1 LSLRMATTRVDIS
14 SHQRHTSALVAALV
28 AGLSVAMLFC
38 ARPCGAQGGIL
49 GNYRITAV
57 PNPRSVAAD
66 GKTAARIR
74 IEVRDTNGQPAPDG
88 TKVVVSTDLGYVG
101 ESEFDRTKALTVETA
116 SGFAMVFASSDTAGL
131 ATIRISVGASRS
143 NNVYLEFRPEGQEA
157 GPELRVVQV
166 DGTWVGYSVDL
177 NIIEARDHALVG
189 YGGMTVSEADIV
201 QLDVDTMDLRA
212 EPAIVTRDDQEI
224 SGQNLFFQVYSKRG
238 ALRQF
243 TDDGIEQV
251 GFDLYSLEAQSL
263 DWDLPYNAF
272 DFLPAVGE
280 TWLVADSITLFVGEK
295 IVLRNA
301 DVYVGGD
308 KVMSLPPY
316 WVLAMPGYT
325 GASHSQILGVNSA
338 GGLAVDL
345 PFFYRVTGT
354 RTGAVELRRGAPSGS
369 VIAREGWGL
378 GLREEYHTQNAE
390 GELVL
395 AGLPRSDWGMEW
407 RDTRQV
413 FGGALGDFSV
423 GWPDHHSIFADAN
436 IFDYGSSYRSN
447 VRAYYHRPEYAA
459 TTYGLFADW
468 LTSPRR
474 LPTGSNNTYRLG
486 LSLGAYHSSKENRGL
501 IFDNELYGK
510 MDLGAW
516 RLASQ
521 TWLAFDVDNIYSWDT
536 ADYSA
541 NSAQAQLT
549 LERGFGRNVTMFV
562 DYFAE
567 YGSGDAYHQGWHE
580 GLGLNGWASFERWS
594 AYLRG
599 NWDLTDNSTLAS
611 ADVSYYLNNRWRLV
625 LLGTHYDFEETSYD
639 DVELGIGWKVLQGR
653 ELGLR
658 WSHEEGRFS
667 VELGNL
673 TSSF

>member
-1 LSLRMATTRVDIS
+1 MVTIRVNIS
-14 SHQRHTSALVAALV
+14 GHQRYTSALVAVLI
-28 AGLSVAMLFC
+28 AGLSLAMLFC
-38 ARPCGAQGGIL
+38 AGPCGAQGGRL
-49 GNYRITAV
+49 GNYQITAV

-74 IEVRDTNGQPAPDG
+74 IEVRDIDGGPAPDG
-88 TKVVVSTDLGYVG
+88 TKVVVSTDLGGVG
-101 ESEFDRTKALTVETA
+101 ESEFDRTRALTVETI
-116 SGFAMVFASSDTAGL
+116 SGFAMVFATSDTPGL

-166 DGTWVGYSVDL
+166 EGAWVGYSVDL
-177 NIIEARDHALVG
+177 NIIEARDCASVQ

-201 QLDVDTMDLRA
+201 QLNVDTMDLRA
-212 EPAIVTRDDQEI
+212 EPATVARDDQEI
-224 SGQNLFFQVYSKRG
+224 CGQSLFFQVYSKRG

-243 TDDGIEQV
+243 TDAGIEEV
-251 GFDLYSLEAQSL
+251 GFDLYSLEERSV
-263 DWDLPYNAF
+263 DWDLPHNAF
-272 DFLPAVGE
+272 DFLPAVGD
-280 TWLVADSITLFVGEK
+280 TWMVADSITLFVGEK

-308 KVMSLPPY
+308 KVMSLPSP

-325 GASHSQILGVNSA
+325 GASHSQIVGISSD

-390 GELVL
+390 GELML

-436 IFDYGSSYRSN
+436 IFDYDSSYRSN
-447 VRAYYHRPEYAA
+447 IRAYYHRPEYAA

-468 LTSPRR
+468 LTSPR
-474 LPTGSNNTYRLG
+474 LLGTGSDDTYRLG
-486 LSLGAYHSSKENRGL
+486 LSLGGYHSSQQNGGL

-510 MDLGAW
+510 IDLNAW
-516 RLASQ
+516 RLAPE
-521 TWLAFDVDNIYSWDT
+521 TWLAFDFDNIYSWDT

-541 NSAQAQLT
+541 NSSQAQLT

-580 GLGLNGWASFERWS
+580 GLGLNGWASFDRWS

-599 NWDLTDNSTLAS
+599 DWDLTDDSVLGS
-611 ADVSYYLNNRWRLV
+611 VDLSYYLNNRWRLV
-625 LLGTHYDFEETSYD
+625 LMGTYYDFAETSYD
-639 DVELGIGWKVLQGR
+639 DVELGVGWRVLQGR
-653 ELGLR
+653 EIGLR
-658 WSHEEGRFS
+658 WSHEEGRLS

-673 TSSF
+673 SSSF